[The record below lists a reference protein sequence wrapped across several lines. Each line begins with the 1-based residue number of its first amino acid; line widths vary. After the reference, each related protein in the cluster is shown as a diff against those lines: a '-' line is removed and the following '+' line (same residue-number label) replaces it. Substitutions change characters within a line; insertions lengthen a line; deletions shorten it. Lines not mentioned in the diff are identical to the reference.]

1 MTTSNLA
8 NTTPFPGIV
17 CKTGPGMMGNVAAK
31 MWGGGI
37 QIIRDEQSKAPGNQL
52 VLTANAY
59 YDFAVLRS
67 DGFSIISCR
76 SCTP

>member
-1 MTTSNLA
+1 
-8 NTTPFPGIV
+8 
-17 CKTGPGMMGNVAAK
+17 MMGNVAAK

-59 YDFAVLRS
+59 YDFAVLRT
-67 DGFSIISCR
+67 DGFEIVSFLL
-76 SCTP
+76 T